1 MKRFRTITTICLTA
15 IAIMVAGNIWYLYS
29 LYNSIKEQTLQT
41 VSECVRRADILEI
54 ISRLNGATQGD
65 DDSFIKL
72 TLMVQGEK
80 TQTGDY
86 EYPNLLDN
94 INQTMSEYFHV
105 IEQSDPR
112 MPERNLAMLDSI
124 FRKELN
130 NSGLYPEIVS
140 ILPVE
145 DKVNKYEGL
154 WSLDFAMT
162 DSQQPIYKV
171 CFSPMNGHILR
182 QMSGIILTS
191 AAILILMSFLIW
203 YLLHWVGKLRTI
215 EQMKDDFTHNMT
227 HELKT
232 PVAVAYSAADS
243 MLRYY
248 DQSDEAR
255 NKQFLRIIMQ
265 RLSYLSGMIE
275 NILSMSM
282 ERFKTIKLNIEEVT
296 LKPIVE
302 DISGMMELK
311 AAKPVEIDIDIPD
324 NLSIQA
330 DSLHLGSILSNLID
344 NALKYSGDSVHII
357 IKADAHSIK
366 ITDNGVGIDK
376 ENLPFIFD
384 KFYRVTSGDL
394 YEVGGYGLGLFYVKR
409 ITELMSWGIDV
420 ASKPGQGTVFT
431 IRFDGN
437 EKR

>member
-1 MKRFRTITTICLTA
+1 
-15 IAIMVAGNIWYLYS
+15 MVS
-29 LYNSIKEQTLQT
+29 DLYNSIKEQTLHT

-54 ISRLNGATQGD
+54 ITRLNGTSHGD

-72 TLMVQGEK
+72 TLVVQGEK
-80 TQTGDY
+80 TPTGEYD
-86 EYPNLLDN
+86 YPNLLDN
-94 INQTMSEYFHV
+94 LNQTMSQYFHV
-105 IEQSDPR
+105 IEQSGKG
-112 MPERNLAMLDSI
+112 MAERNYARLDSI
-124 FRKELN
+124 FKKELN

-145 DKVNKYEGL
+145 DKADKHGGL
-154 WSLDFAMT
+154 WSIDFAMT

-171 CFSPMNGHILR
+171 CFSPLNGHILR

-191 AAILILMSFLIW
+191 AAILILMSFLVW

-282 ERFKTIKLNIEEVT
+282 ERFKTIKLNIEEVA

-330 DSLHLGSILSNLID
+330 DSLHLGNIMSNLID
-344 NALKYSGDSVHII
+344 NALKYSGDLVHII
-357 IKADAHSIK
+357 IKADAHSIS
-366 ITDNGVGIDK
+366 ISDNGVGIDK

-394 YEVGGYGLGLFYVKR
+394 YEVGGYGLGLFYVKQ
-409 ITELMSWGIDV
+409 ITELMGWNIDV
-420 ASKPGQGTVFT
+420 ASRPGKGTMFT

>member
-1 MKRFRTITTICLTA
+1 MKRFRTITAICLTA

-65 DDSFIKL
+65 DGSFIKL

-94 INQTMSEYFHV
+94 LNQTMSEYFHV

-112 MPERNLAMLDSI
+112 MPERNIAMLDSI

-130 NSGLYPEIVS
+130 NSGLYPEMVS

-145 DKVNKYEGL
+145 DKVDKYEGL
-154 WSLDFAMT
+154 WSIDFAMT

-171 CFSPMNGHILR
+171 CFSPFNGHILR

-255 NKQFLRIIMQ
+255 NKQFLKIVMQ

-282 ERFKTIKLNIEEVT
+282 ERFKTMKLNIEEVA

-311 AAKPVEIDIDIPD
+311 AAKPVEMDIDIPD

-330 DSLHLGSILSNLID
+330 DSLHLGNILSNLID

-357 IKADAHSIK
+357 IKADAHSIT
-366 ITDNGVGIDK
+366 ISDNGVGIDK

-384 KFYRVTSGDL
+384 KFYRVTSGDR
-394 YEVGGYGLGLFYVKR
+394 YEVGGYGLGLFYVKQ
-409 ITELMSWGIDV
+409 ITELMGWDIDV
-420 ASKPGQGTVFT
+420 ASKPGQGTMFT
-431 IRFDGN
+431 IRFNGN

>member
-1 MKRFRTITTICLTA
+1 MKRFRTITAICLTA

-65 DDSFIKL
+65 DGSFIKL

-94 INQTMSEYFHV
+94 LNQTMSEYFHV

-112 MPERNLAMLDSI
+112 MPERNIAMLDSI

-145 DKVNKYEGL
+145 DKVDKYEGL
-154 WSLDFAMT
+154 WSIDFAMT

-171 CFSPMNGHILR
+171 CFSPLNGHILR

-255 NKQFLRIIMQ
+255 NKQFLKIVMQ

-282 ERFKTIKLNIEEVT
+282 ERFKTMKLNIEEVA

-311 AAKPVEIDIDIPD
+311 AAKPVEMDIDIPD

-330 DSLHLGSILSNLID
+330 DSLHLGNILSNLID
-344 NALKYSGDSVHII
+344 NALKYSDDSVHII
-357 IKADAHSIK
+357 IKADAHSIT
-366 ITDNGVGIDK
+366 ISDNGVGIDK

-384 KFYRVTSGDL
+384 KFYRVTSGDR
-394 YEVGGYGLGLFYVKR
+394 YEVGGYGLGLFYVNQ
-409 ITELMSWGIDV
+409 ITELMGWDIDV
-420 ASKPGQGTVFT
+420 ASKPGQGTMFT
-431 IRFDGN
+431 IRFNGN

>member
-1 MKRFRTITTICLTA
+1 MKRFRTITAICLTA

-86 EYPNLLDN
+86 EYPSLLDN
-94 INQTMSEYFHV
+94 LNQTMSEYFHV

-112 MPERNLAMLDSI
+112 MPERNIAMLDSI

-130 NSGLYPEIVS
+130 NSSLYPEIVS

-145 DKVNKYEGL
+145 DKADKCEGL
-154 WSLDFAMT
+154 WSIDFAMT
-162 DSQQPIYKV
+162 DSQPPIYKV

-182 QMSGIILTS
+182 QMSGIMLTS

-282 ERFKTIKLNIEEVT
+282 ERFKTMKLNIEAVA

-302 DISGMMELK
+302 DISGMLELK

-330 DSLHLGSILSNLID
+330 DSLHLGNILSNLID
-344 NALKYSGDSVHII
+344 NALKYSGDSVLII
-357 IKADAHSIK
+357 IKADAHSIT
-366 ITDNGVGIDK
+366 ISDNGIGIDK

-384 KFYRVTSGDL
+384 KFYRVTSGDR
-394 YEVGGYGLGLFYVKR
+394 YEVGGYGLGLFYVKQ
-409 ITELMSWGIDV
+409 ITELMGWNIDV

>member
-94 INQTMSEYFHV
+94 LNQTMSEYFHV

-112 MPERNLAMLDSI
+112 MPERNIAMLDSI

-145 DKVNKYEGL
+145 DKVDKHGGL
-154 WSLDFAMT
+154 WSIDFAMT

-203 YLLHWVGKLRTI
+203 YLLHWVGRLRTI

-282 ERFKTIKLNIEEVT
+282 ERFKTMKLNIEEVA

-311 AAKPVEIDIDIPD
+311 AAKPVKIDIDIPD

-330 DSLHLGSILSNLID
+330 DSLHLGNILSNLID
-344 NALKYSGDSVHII
+344 NALKYSGDLAHII

-366 ITDNGVGIDK
+366 ITDNGIGIDK

-384 KFYRVTSGDL
+384 KFYRVASGDR
-394 YEVGGYGLGLFYVKR
+394 YEVGGYGLGLFYVKQ
-409 ITELMSWGIDV
+409 ITELMGWDIDV
-420 ASKPGQGTVFT
+420 ASKPGQGTMFT

>member
-1 MKRFRTITTICLTA
+1 MNRFRTITTICLTA
-15 IAIMVAGNIWYLYS
+15 IAIMVAGNTWYLYS

-94 INQTMSEYFHV
+94 LNQTMSEYFHV

-112 MPERNLAMLDSI
+112 MPERNIAMLDSI

-145 DKVNKYEGL
+145 DKVDKYERL

-232 PVAVAYSAADS
+232 PVVVAYSAADS

-255 NKQFLRIIMQ
+255 NRQFLRIIMQ

-282 ERFKTIKLNIEEVT
+282 ERFKTMKLNIEEVA

-324 NLSIQA
+324 NLSIQT
-330 DSLHLGSILSNLID
+330 DSLHFGNILSNLID

-394 YEVGGYGLGLFYVKR
+394 YEVGGYGLGLFYVKQ
-409 ITELMSWGIDV
+409 ITELMGWDIDV

>member
-65 DDSFIKL
+65 DGSFIKL

-94 INQTMSEYFHV
+94 LNQTMSEYFHV

-112 MPERNLAMLDSI
+112 MPERNIAMLDSI

-145 DKVNKYEGL
+145 DKVDKYEGL
-154 WSLDFAMT
+154 WSIDFAMT

-171 CFSPMNGHILR
+171 CFSPFNGHILR

-255 NKQFLRIIMQ
+255 NKQFLKIVMQ

-282 ERFKTIKLNIEEVT
+282 ERFKTMKLNIEEVA

-311 AAKPVEIDIDIPD
+311 AAKSVEMDIDIPD

-330 DSLHLGSILSNLID
+330 DSLHLGNILSNLID
-344 NALKYSGDSVHII
+344 NALKYSDDSVHII
-357 IKADAHSIK
+357 IKADAHSIT
-366 ITDNGVGIDK
+366 ISDNGVGIDK

-384 KFYRVTSGDL
+384 KFYRVTSGDR
-394 YEVGGYGLGLFYVKR
+394 YEVGGYGLGLFYVKQ
-409 ITELMSWGIDV
+409 ITELMGWDIDV
-420 ASKPGQGTVFT
+420 ASKPGQGTMFT

>member
-112 MPERNLAMLDSI
+112 MPERNIAMLDSI

-145 DKVNKYEGL
+145 DKVDKYEGL
-154 WSLDFAMT
+154 WSIDFAMT
-162 DSQQPIYKV
+162 DSLQPIYKV
-171 CFSPMNGHILR
+171 CFSPMNDHILR

-282 ERFKTIKLNIEEVT
+282 ERFKTIKLNIEEVA

-324 NLSIQA
+324 NLSIQT
-330 DSLHLGSILSNLID
+330 DSLHLGNILSNLID

-366 ITDNGVGIDK
+366 ISDNGIGIDK

-384 KFYRVTSGDL
+384 KFYRVTLGDR
-394 YEVGGYGLGLFYVKR
+394 YEVGGYGLGLFYVKQ
-409 ITELMSWGIDV
+409 ITELMGWDIDV
-420 ASKPGQGTVFT
+420 ASKPGQGTMFT

>member
-94 INQTMSEYFHV
+94 LNQTMSEYFHV

-112 MPERNLAMLDSI
+112 MPERNIAMLDSI

-145 DKVNKYEGL
+145 DKADKCEGL
-154 WSLDFAMT
+154 WSIDFAMT
-162 DSQQPIYKV
+162 DSQPPMYKV

-248 DQSDEAR
+248 DQSDEVR

-282 ERFKTIKLNIEEVT
+282 ERFKTIKLNIESVA

-330 DSLHLGSILSNLID
+330 DSLHLGNILSNLID

-357 IKADAHSIK
+357 IKADAHSIT
-366 ITDNGVGIDK
+366 ISDNGVGIDK

-384 KFYRVTSGDL
+384 KFYRVTSGDR
-394 YEVGGYGLGLFYVKR
+394 YEVGGYGLGLFYVKQ
-409 ITELMSWGIDV
+409 ITELMGWNIDV
-420 ASKPGQGTVFT
+420 TSKPGQGTMFT
-431 IRFDGN
+431 IRFNGN
-437 EKR
+437 E